1 MGETAARHVVLC
13 TIPGYGH
20 ITPVLDVVA
29 ELVALGARVT
39 VATGAQFAE
48 PLEAAGA
55 EIVRYAATESGDTSA
70 HAVAEALAGFS
81 GFLAPLAPVLALL
94 AEDPAD
100 VLVFDSTMW
109 LGGRVLAHGRPC
121 ATIQLSPCFASN
133 EAFSL
138 PERVAAHMT
147 GAPAAPAPDGG
158 ADLAAVLGAA
168 GMTGDLSA
176 LLNDERDRKLVFLPR
191 EFQYAGDTFDDRHVF
206 VGPCLGPRR
215 LSGAWDPPP
224 DGHPLLLVSLGT
236 SAFNDQPDFFRS
248 CADAFDG
255 LPWNLVL
262 TLGGGTDPAA
272 LEPLPHNV
280 RAHRWLPHPAVLV
293 HARAFVCPAGMGSI
307 MEALSCATPL
317 VVVPQHGEQEVN
329 AERVVELGLG
339 RRIARDAVTPE
350 LIRDT
355 VLAVATDPG
364 VAGRVQLMSGHC
376 RDAGGHRR
384 AAEEILTA
392 VPATRAPSTRHDPAR
407 PG

>member
-1 MGETAARHVVLC
+1 MEAMRENASPHVVLC

-20 ITPVLDVVA
+20 VTPVLDVVA

-48 PLEAAGA
+48 MLEATGA
-55 EIVRYAATESGDTSA
+55 DTVTYAATESGDTAA
-70 HAVAEALAGFS
+70 HAVAEAVAGMT
-81 GFLAPLAPVLALL
+81 GFLAPLAPVRALL
-94 AEDPAD
+94 EKDPPD
-100 VLVFDSTMW
+100 VLAFDSTMW
-109 LGGRVLAHGRPC
+109 LAGRVLAHDTPC
-121 ATIQLSPCFASN
+121 PVVQLSPCFASN

-138 PERVAAHMT
+138 PERVAAHVT
-147 GAPAAPAPDGG
+147 AVPAPASAAPSPDEDADGG
-158 ADLAAVLGAA
+158 FDLEAVLAGA
-168 GMTGDLSA
+168 GMTGDLAA
-176 LLNDERDRKLVFLPR
+176 LLSDEHDRKLVFLPR
-191 EFQYAGDTFDDRHVF
+191 EFQYAGGSFDDRHTF

-215 LSGAWDPPP
+215 LAGAWDPPP
-224 DGHPLLLVSLGT
+224 DGNPVLLVSLGT

-262 TLGGGTDPAA
+262 TLGSGTDPAA
-272 LEPLPHNV
+272 LEPLPANV
-280 RAHRWLPHPAVLV
+280 RAYRWLPHPAVLAR
-293 HARAFVCPAGMGSI
+293 ARAFVCPAGMGSI

-329 AERVVELGLG
+329 AERIVELGLG

-355 VLAVATDPG
+355 VLAVATDPD
-364 VAGRVQLMSGHC
+364 VTARVEAMSGHC

-384 AAEEILTA
+384 AAGEILAA
-392 VPATRAPSTRHDPAR
+392 VPAAR
-407 PG
+407 M